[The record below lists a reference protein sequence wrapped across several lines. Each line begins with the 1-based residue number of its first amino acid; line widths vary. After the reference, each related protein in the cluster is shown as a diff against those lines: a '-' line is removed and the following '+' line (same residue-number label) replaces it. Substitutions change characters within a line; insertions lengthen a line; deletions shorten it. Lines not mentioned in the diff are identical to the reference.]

1 MIEQIMNKMILQCQG
16 PLKKHDVAH
25 LIKVHSYARLI
36 GQLDQLDDQT
46 QQILEISAI
55 VHDIACPLCREKYGS
70 TLGKY
75 QEKEGP
81 ALVLQF
87 LAEFS
92 LADDTVERIMY
103 LVGHHH
109 SYDDVDGIDYQ
120 ILLEADFLVNGDE
133 MNLND
138 QQIRSMKDKVFKTK
152 SGLALLNAI
161 YDLA

>member
-1 MIEQIMNKMILQCQG
+1 M
-16 PLKKHDVAH
+16 
-25 LIKVHSYARLI
+25 
-36 GQLDQLDDQT
+36 
-46 QQILEISAI
+46 
-55 VHDIACPLCREKYGS
+55 
-70 TLGKY
+70 
-75 QEKEGP
+75 
-81 ALVLQF
+81 
-87 LAEFS
+87 
-92 LADDTVERIMY
+92 ADDTVERIMY